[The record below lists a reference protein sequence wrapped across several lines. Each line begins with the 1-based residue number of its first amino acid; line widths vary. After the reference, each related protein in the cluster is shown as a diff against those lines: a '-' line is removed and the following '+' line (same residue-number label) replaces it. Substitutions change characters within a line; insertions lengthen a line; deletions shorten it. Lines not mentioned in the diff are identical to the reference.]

1 MHNNELISISDYA
14 ALKGISKQAVYKQ
27 LNNRLKP
34 FLIEV
39 DNRKYIS
46 VKALSQEEQTKLKG
60 VEQPIQSQV
69 EQPFQPIQPQVEQ
82 PSQPSPT
89 FFEQQIAEKDKQIE
103 SLLRQIE
110 TLQGQNTQLTS
121 LLQNSQVLLA
131 QQNQLLL
138 GATTEESAAQDT
150 QEPQE
155 ERKKKKRFNLFGRK
169 NK

>member
-60 VEQPIQSQV
+60 VEQPS
-69 EQPFQPIQPQVEQ
+69 QPFQPQVEQ

-138 GATTEESAAQDT
+138 GATTEESAAKDT
-150 QEPQE
+150 KEPQE
-155 ERKKKKRFNLFGRK
+155 EIKKKKGFKLFGRK

>member
-1 MHNNELISISDYA
+1 MLNNELISISDYA
-14 ALKGISKQAVYKQ
+14 ALRGISKQAVYKQ

-46 VKALSQEEQTKLKG
+46 VEALSQEEQTKLKG
-60 VEQPIQSQV
+60 IEQPS
-69 EQPFQPIQPQVEQ
+69 QPFQPQVEQ

-138 GATTEESAAQDT
+138 GAT
-150 QEPQE
+150 P
-155 ERKKKKRFNLFGRK
+155 
-169 NK
+169 

>member
-60 VEQPIQSQV
+60 VEQPS
-69 EQPFQPIQPQVEQ
+69 QPFQPQVEQ

-138 GATTEESAAQDT
+138 GATTEESAAKDT

-155 ERKKKKRFNLFGRK
+155 ERKKKKGFKLFGRK

>member
-60 VEQPIQSQV
+60 VEQPS
-69 EQPFQPIQPQVEQ
+69 QPFQPQVEQ

-110 TLQGQNTQLTS
+110 TLQGQNTQLTN

-155 ERKKKKRFNLFGRK
+155 ERKKKKRFKLFGRK

>member
-1 MHNNELISISDYA
+1 MRNKELISIGDYA

-27 LNNRLKP
+27 LNNKLKP
-34 FLIEV
+34 FLIMV

-46 VKALSQEEQTKLKG
+46 VAALSQEEQTKLKE
-60 VEQPIQSQV
+60 VEQPS
-69 EQPFQPIQPQVEQ
+69 QPFQPQVEQ

-110 TLQGQNTQLTS
+110 TLQGQNTQLTN

-138 GATTEESAAQDT
+138 GATTEENAAKDT

-155 ERKKKKRFNLFGRK
+155 ETKKRNGFKLFGRK

>member
-1 MHNNELISISDYA
+1 MHKQELISISDYA

-34 FLIEV
+34 FLILV
-39 DNRKYIS
+39 DNQKFIS
-46 VKALSQEEQTKLKG
+46 VAALSQEEQTKLKG
-60 VEQPIQSQV
+60 VEQPS
-69 EQPFQPIQPQVEQ
+69 QPFQPQVEQ

-89 FFEQQIAEKDKQIE
+89 FYEQQIAEKDKQIE

-110 TLQGQNTQLTS
+110 TLQGQNTQLTN

-138 GATTEESAAQDT
+138 GATPKETSAAEETTDKESQA
-150 QEPQE
+150 PQE
-155 ERKKKKRFNLFGRK
+155 EKKKKKGFSLFRRRK
-169 NK
+169 SK

>member
-60 VEQPIQSQV
+60 IEQPS
-69 EQPFQPIQPQVEQ
+69 QPFQPQVEQ

-138 GATTEESAAQDT
+138 GSTTEESAAQDT

-155 ERKKKKRFNLFGRK
+155 ERKKKKGFKLFGKK

>member
-1 MHNNELISISDYA
+1 MHNKELISINDYA

-46 VKALSQEEQTKLKG
+46 IKALSQEEQTKLKD
-60 VEQPIQSQV
+60 I
-69 EQPFQPIQPQVEQ
+69 EQPFQPFQPQVEQ

-110 TLQGQNTQLTS
+110 TLQGQNTQLTN

-138 GATTEESAAQDT
+138 GETKKESATTEENAAQDT

-155 ERKKKKRFNLFGRK
+155 ERKKKKGFKLFGRK

>member
-1 MHNNELISISDYA
+1 MNNSNLISIGDYA

-39 DNRKYIS
+39 DNRKFIS
-46 VKALSQEEQTKLKG
+46 FAALSQEEQLKLNE
-60 VEQPIQSQV
+60 VEQPS
-69 EQPFQPIQPQVEQ
+69 QPIPPQVEQ
-82 PSQPSPT
+82 PSQPSFA
-89 FFEQQIAEKDKQIE
+89 FFEQQIAEKDKQID

-138 GATTEESAAQDT
+138 GATTEENPTNDT
-150 QEPQE
+150 KEPQE
-155 ERKKKKRFNLFGRK
+155 EIKKKKYFNLFYRK

>member
-60 VEQPIQSQV
+60 VEQPS
-69 EQPFQPIQPQVEQ
+69 QPFQPQVEQ

-155 ERKKKKRFNLFGRK
+155 ERKKKKGFKLFGRK